1 MTKQMPVPFPII
13 KIFISL
19 SHYTIESSQREGGR
33 EGGREAA
40 GSDGVI
46 TASSNS

>member
-1 MTKQMPVPFPII
+1 VTKQMPVPFPII

-33 EGGREAA
+33 EAA